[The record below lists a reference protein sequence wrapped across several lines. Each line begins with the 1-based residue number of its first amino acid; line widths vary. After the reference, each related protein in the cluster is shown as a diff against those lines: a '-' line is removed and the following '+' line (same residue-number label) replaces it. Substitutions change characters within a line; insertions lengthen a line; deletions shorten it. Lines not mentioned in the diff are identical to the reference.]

1 MTDPA
6 TGVAAESAA
15 EFELH
20 RVITSAE
27 QALDAD
33 ASTSLEAAA
42 ALRRR
47 ALAQLESLHERLTL
61 AQDVALETSRRAGR
75 MTDQYVHDNPWR
87 AIAAAAAAGLLL
99 GLFLHRR
106 SAG

>member
-1 MTDPA
+1 MTHPA
-6 TGVAAESAA
+6 PSAAA
-15 EFELH
+15 EFAPESELQ
-20 RVITSAE
+20 RVITGAE

-33 ASTSLEAAA
+33 ASTSLEGAA

-47 ALAQLESLHERLTL
+47 ARAQLESLHERLTL

-87 AIAAAAAAGLLL
+87 AIAAAGAAGLLL
-99 GLFLHRR
+99 GLLIRR
-106 SAG
+106 R